1 MPFQPAAH
9 HLVGTL
15 FLLML
20 RLGKG
25 EMLARGIIMLIGE
38 DDHQISAGEE
48 TGQLFGQTL
57 KGSLV
62 RDGSLA
68 GCYHHKHVVGS
79 YLRGYLGHLV
89 PMGHERIVGKDLG
102 IAVLDKLVDERK
114 SLHTAMELY
123 AAVEVACHARQ
134 TFYPAVEAWLKL
146 CSRRNSHLYAAYG
159 VERLADTCHD
169 YLAAESIEQT
179 LMELAPELR

>member
-25 EMLARGIIMLIGE
+25 EMHARGITMLVGE
-38 DDHQISAGEE
+38 DDHQIGAGEE

-79 YLRGYLGHLV
+79 YLRGYLAFRSNG
-89 PMGHERIVGKDLG
+89 
-102 IAVLDKLVDERK
+102 
-114 SLHTAMELY
+114 S
-123 AAVEVACHARQ
+123 
-134 TFYPAVEAWLKL
+134 
-146 CSRRNSHLYAAYG
+146 
-159 VERLADTCHD
+159 
-169 YLAAESIEQT
+169 
-179 LMELAPELR
+179 

>member
-1 MPFQPAAH
+1 
-9 HLVGTL
+9 
-15 FLLML
+15 
-20 RLGKG
+20 
-25 EMLARGIIMLIGE
+25 
-38 DDHQISAGEE
+38 
-48 TGQLFGQTL
+48 
-57 KGSLV
+57 
-62 RDGSLA
+62 
-68 GCYHHKHVVGS
+68 
-79 YLRGYLGHLV
+79 
-89 PMGHERIVGKDLG
+89 MGHERIVGTDFG

-159 VERLADTCHD
+159 VERLADACHD
-169 YLAAESIEQT
+169 DLAAESIEQT